1 MPSAGR
7 LLGEISSRID
17 AQIGPTAAMAA
28 GAGGGGGGGDSPA
41 PSRPLTLDE
50 KLRKV
55 RELRTS
61 SGKAIEAAVQGAV
74 RVESLDTNADPPGV

>member
-1 MPSAGR
+1 MPCAGR

-28 GAGGGGGGGDSPA
+28 GAGGGGDSPA

-61 SGKAIEAAVQGAV
+61 AGKAIEAAVQAAV